1 MNKLLI
7 LVLLF
12 TGLFLSAQEWI
23 PYRTTVNF
31 NIRNAGITVNG
42 TFDSVAI
49 RLNRDPDSW
58 NGAKL
63 SGRVFAGSID
73 TGIGLRD
80 NHLRNKNYFEVE
92 AYPWI
97 HMESNVLK
105 STGKGQVEGVFVL
118 AIKDHK
124 KAIPLIFSC
133 TESEKSIIL
142 FTEFEL
148 DRREF
153 DLGGKSLFLADRVKV
168 FINAEFRSSL

>member
-1 MNKLLI
+1 MNKLFI

-12 TGLFLSAQEWI
+12 TGQFLRAQIWI
-23 PYRTTVNF
+23 PYRATVNF
-31 NIRNAGITVNG
+31 DIRNAGIPVKG

-49 RLNRDPDSW
+49 RLNRGPEGW

-63 SGRVFAGSID
+63 SGQVFAGSID

-80 NHLRNKNYFEVE
+80 KHLRNENYFEVE

-105 STGKGQVEGVFVL
+105 STGNGQVEGIFVL
-118 AIKDHK
+118 TIKDHK
-124 KAIPLIFSC
+124 KDIPLTFTC

-153 DLGGKSLFLADRVKV
+153 DLGGNSLILADRVRV
-168 FINAEFRSSL
+168 FVNAEFRHSK